1 MTLPEENIAIA
12 KKWFKAFNDHD
23 LEALLSLY
31 HDNAQH
37 YSPKLKAKRPETF
50 GIVTGKDAMRDWWRD
65 AFDRLPSLS
74 YSSTT
79 ITADD
84 NRVFLEYIRRVDTEP
99 EMMVAEVLQI
109 KNGQIIVSRVYHG

>member
-1 MTLPEENIAIA
+1 MTPQELHIDIATR
-12 KKWFKAFNDHD
+12 WFKAFNDHNIED
-23 LEALLSLY
+23 LLSLY

-37 YSPKLKAKRPETF
+37 YSPKLKALRPETF
-50 GIVTGKDAMRDWWRD
+50 GIVQGKAAMRDWWAD
-65 AFDRLPSLS
+65 AFRRLPSLS

-79 ITADD
+79 VTADQ

-109 KNGQIIVSRVYHG
+109 KNGLIIVSRVYHG